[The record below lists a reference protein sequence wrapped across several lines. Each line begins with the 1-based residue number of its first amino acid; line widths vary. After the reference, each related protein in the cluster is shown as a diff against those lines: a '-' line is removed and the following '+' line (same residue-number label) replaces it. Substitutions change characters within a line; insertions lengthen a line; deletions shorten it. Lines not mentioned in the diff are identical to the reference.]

1 MYQETEGGADIAA
14 FATLT
19 LWLCAV
25 ESFCPPLIPES
36 TNRLERTQSHGY
48 GMTALS
54 SLTRVKQMSTL
65 QLDIDPATGQPGAA
79 WEECALQA
87 ERVGR
92 HAQKN
97 GPEERPLGILEHVC
111 RWSVALEPCHQLSAK
126 ENPPTHTVQVAT
138 YSTKR
143 WR

>member
-1 MYQETEGGADIAA
+1 MQRLSFMYQETEGGADIAA

-65 QLDIDPATGQPGAA
+65 QLDNLEQRGKSVPCKLSEWGDTHRRMDQRNVLLESWNMSAAGQ
-79 WEECALQA
+79 
-87 ERVGR
+87 
-92 HAQKN
+92 
-97 GPEERPLGILEHVC
+97 
-111 RWSVALEPCHQLSAK
+111 
-126 ENPPTHTVQVAT
+126 
-138 YSTKR
+138 
-143 WR
+143 